1 MNNLNKMVNIFLGL
15 SFLGLID
22 SIYLSYMKL
31 QESDLVCN
39 VLEGCNLV
47 TQSEY
52 AKIFGIPLA
61 YLGVFFYCLL
71 ILTLLFFLKS
81 KKAICFRFLQI
92 TIFAGFLSSL
102 YFLYL
107 QVFVIRA
114 LCTYCLF
121 SLIINLIFFIY
132 MFFFEYKKRAVLKNT
147 AL

>member
-107 QVFVIRA
+107 QVFVIKA

>member
-121 SLIINLIFFIY
+121 SLVINLIFFIY

>member
-92 TIFAGFLSSL
+92 TIFVGFLSSL

-121 SLIINLIFFIY
+121 SLVINLIFFIY